1 MSAKNSGRVAIHQR
15 KHKYC
20 WRYLDAGDKTC
31 YLSVFTIV
39 AISSF
44 VSHGYILPSIQ
55 IYFYHPLIR
64 YGNLYLLGSRII
76 NITKWKISSDLKGNL
91 RFQTICT
98 YFSMTWYTLF
108 KKSFAQSLWIPL
120 PMLKHNFFYIP
131 MRENQIK
138 YCHFCR
144 LYKRLFPIAIDLHR
158 KYIHLKPWC
167 IHNSIWDLKA
177 ILSLTHVFLWNV
189 YQCMAWKS

>member
-20 WRYLDAGDKTC
+20 WRYLDASDKTC

-64 YGNLYLLGSRII
+64 YGNLLWSLLIVLKNHQYNKMK
-76 NITKWKISSDLKGNL
+76 NIKWFERQLTISNHLHL
-91 RFQTICT
+91 
-98 YFSMTWYTLF
+98 
-108 KKSFAQSLWIPL
+108 
-120 PMLKHNFFYIP
+120 FFYDMIYP
-131 MRENQIK
+131 FQEKFCSKFMDSSTYVKTQLFLYTHERKPNQ
-138 YCHFCR
+138 
-144 LYKRLFPIAIDLHR
+144 
-158 KYIHLKPWC
+158 
-167 IHNSIWDLKA
+167 
-177 ILSLTHVFLWNV
+177 ILSLL
-189 YQCMAWKS
+189 